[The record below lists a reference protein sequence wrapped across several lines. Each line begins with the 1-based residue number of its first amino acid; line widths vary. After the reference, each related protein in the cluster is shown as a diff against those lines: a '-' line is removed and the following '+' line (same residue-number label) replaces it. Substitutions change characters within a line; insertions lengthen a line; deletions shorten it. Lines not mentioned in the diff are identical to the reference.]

1 MPRSDAT
8 RKALDKI
15 EASLEAHAAAVMNGG
30 RVPELT
36 KTLCA
41 ALVAG
46 LNYCTPALI
55 EHRKRARELG
65 ADAEMLTQL
74 WDSARSERYDA
85 AQRAALAAAISLT
98 REPRAM
104 PPAVREMLESH
115 YDAEQMYEL
124 LSAIA
129 LENYRNRMDNALAR

>member
-1 MPRSDAT
+1 M
-8 RKALDKI
+8 
-15 EASLEAHAAAVMNGG
+15 HGG

-36 KTLCA
+36 KILCA

-46 LNYCTPALI
+46 LNYCTPSLI

-74 WDSARSERYDA
+74 WDSARSERYTEP
-85 AQRAALAAAISLT
+85 QRAALAAAVSLT
-98 REPRAM
+98 REPRAL
-104 PPAVREMLESH
+104 PPAVREMLEMH
-115 YDAEQMYEL
+115 YDAAQIYEV

-129 LENYRNRMDNALAR
+129 LENYRNRIDNALAG